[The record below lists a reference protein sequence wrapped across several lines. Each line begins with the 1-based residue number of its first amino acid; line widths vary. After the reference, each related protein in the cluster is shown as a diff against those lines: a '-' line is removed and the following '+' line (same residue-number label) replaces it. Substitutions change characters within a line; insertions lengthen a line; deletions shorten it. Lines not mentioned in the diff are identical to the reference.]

1 MDPYG
6 KVVESHAMLNM
17 ACSRMENELLPIVKY
32 AMLKMDLLESASRW

>member
-17 ACSRMENELLPIVKY
+17 ACSRMQNELVPIVEY
-32 AMLKMDLLESASRW
+32 AMLKMALLESPSRW